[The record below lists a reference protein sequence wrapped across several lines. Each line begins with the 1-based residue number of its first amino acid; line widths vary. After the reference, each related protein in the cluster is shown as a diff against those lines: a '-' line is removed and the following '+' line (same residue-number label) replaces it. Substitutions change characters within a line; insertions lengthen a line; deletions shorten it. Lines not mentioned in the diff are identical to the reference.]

1 MLLQASDVEQLLAKV
16 ATFRQLAQVV
26 DNVNTFAFLQQNV
39 NHIQNL
45 VIILE
50 KKFFQVSKNVLPKP
64 ISNKNLTIN

>member
-39 NHIQNL
+39 
-45 VIILE
+45 
-50 KKFFQVSKNVLPKP
+50 
-64 ISNKNLTIN
+64 